1 MESAFF
7 TVADWVANPRSNS
20 IRRKNRRSVLP
31 PRLMDLLF
39 YFAQHPMEVVSR
51 QEIIDNCWDRDVV
64 TDQAITQAIFE
75 LRKFLKD
82 GRSAK
87 EAPEYIKTVPKRGYR
102 LLAPVHQLTV
112 EEYIAATSENG
123 AQGTQVIDDED
134 VAAERE
140 LQQPVSAAEPE
151 HHEAT
156 TSFESKIL
164 EETGTAA
171 LEQIPARSASI
182 KQERRGKD
190 TPPPA
195 QKGGAAKRNIFNKIS
210 DALWLDQVTLGFK
223 KGAY

>member
-82 GRSAK
+82 GRS
-87 EAPEYIKTVPKRGYR
+87 VRSKRKGLNHY
-102 LLAPVHQLTV
+102 
-112 EEYIAATSENG
+112 
-123 AQGTQVIDDED
+123 QV
-134 VAAERE
+134 
-140 LQQPVSAAEPE
+140 QPLYFADSP
-151 HHEAT
+151 
-156 TSFESKIL
+156 SRRFRGLPIL
-164 EETGTAA
+164 
-171 LEQIPARSASI
+171 
-182 KQERRGKD
+182 
-190 TPPPA
+190 
-195 QKGGAAKRNIFNKIS
+195 
-210 DALWLDQVTLGFK
+210 
-223 KGAY
+223 

>member
-140 LQQPVSAAEPE
+140 LQPSVRLSPSMKRQPRLKARFWRRRVQLRSNRYLPEVPLSSKSA
-151 HHEAT
+151 
-156 TSFESKIL
+156 
-164 EETGTAA
+164 EEK
-171 LEQIPARSASI
+171 L
-182 KQERRGKD
+182 
-190 TPPPA
+190 PPPPHRR
-195 QKGGAAKRNIFNKIS
+195 AARPREIFSTKYPTHCGWI
-210 DALWLDQVTLGFK
+210 K
-223 KGAY
+223 

>member
-87 EAPEYIKTVPKRGYR
+87 EAPENGTKTR
-102 LLAPVHQLTV
+102 LSF
-112 EEYIAATSENG
+112 IG
-123 AQGTQVIDDED
+123 AGS
-134 VAAERE
+134 
-140 LQQPVSAAEPE
+140 SA
-151 HHEAT
+151 
-156 TSFESKIL
+156 
-164 EETGTAA
+164 
-171 LEQIPARSASI
+171 
-182 KQERRGKD
+182 D
-190 TPPPA
+190 
-195 QKGGAAKRNIFNKIS
+195 GGRIHCRN
-210 DALWLDQVTLGFK
+210 L
-223 KGAY
+223 

>member
-156 TSFESKIL
+156 PRLKARFWRRQVQLRSNRYLPGVPLLSKSA
-164 EETGTAA
+164 EEK
-171 LEQIPARSASI
+171 L
-182 KQERRGKD
+182 
-190 TPPPA
+190 PPPPHRR
-195 QKGGAAKRNIFNKIS
+195 AARPREIFSTKYPTHCGWI
-210 DALWLDQVTLGFK
+210 K
-223 KGAY
+223 